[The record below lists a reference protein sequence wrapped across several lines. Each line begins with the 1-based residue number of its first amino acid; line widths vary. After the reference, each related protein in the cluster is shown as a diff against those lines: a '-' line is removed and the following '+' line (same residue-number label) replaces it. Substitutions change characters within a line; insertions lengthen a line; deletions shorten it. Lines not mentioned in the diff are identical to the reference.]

1 MMDKLEKEMKQNNGI
16 GMPMFGALKYGVRQN
31 ASAEADNVRSD
42 YREIYKKTFKEDPR
56 ELKKRLR
63 SLES

>member
-1 MMDKLEKEMKQNNGI
+1 MDKLEMKQNNGI

>member
-1 MMDKLEKEMKQNNGI
+1 MDKLEMKQNNGI

-42 YREIYKKTFKEDPR
+42 YREIYKKAFKEDPR
-56 ELKKRLR
+56 ELKKRMR
-63 SLES
+63 SIES

>member
-1 MMDKLEKEMKQNNGI
+1 MDKLEMKQNNGI
-16 GMPMFGALKYGVRQN
+16 RMTMFGALKYGVLKN
-31 ASAEADNVRSD
+31 ASASADNVRSD
-42 YREIYKKTFKEDPR
+42 YRKIYKKAFKEDPR

>member
-1 MMDKLEKEMKQNNGI
+1 MDKLEMKQNNGI

-31 ASAEADNVRSD
+31 ASSEADNVRSV
-42 YREIYKKTFKEDPR
+42 YRETYNKAFKEDPR

>member
-1 MMDKLEKEMKQNNGI
+1 MDKLEMKQNNGI

-42 YREIYKKTFKEDPR
+42 YCEIYNKAFKEDPR

>member
-1 MMDKLEKEMKQNNGI
+1 MKQNNGI

>member
-1 MMDKLEKEMKQNNGI
+1 MMDKLEMKQNNGI
-16 GMPMFGALKYGVRQN
+16 RMPMFGALKYGVRQN
-31 ASAEADNVRSD
+31 ASAEADNVKAD
-42 YREIYKKTFKEDPR
+42 YREIYKKAFKKDPR